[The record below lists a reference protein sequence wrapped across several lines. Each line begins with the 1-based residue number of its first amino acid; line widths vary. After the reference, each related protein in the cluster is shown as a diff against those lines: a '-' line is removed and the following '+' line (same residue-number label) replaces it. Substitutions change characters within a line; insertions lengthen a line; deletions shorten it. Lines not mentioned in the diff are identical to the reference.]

1 MEFKNAVDDI
11 EKLYQSCSFE
21 YHRAVSHFQ
30 NEGVPNMFEMAF
42 KFFKEAINSKKAVD
56 VMSVGY
62 KDLIPETKN
71 IKSIRKTFAYNPE
84 EAVQFT
90 HEENSTGHNRS

>member
-1 MEFKNAVDDI
+1 MEFKNAVEDI
-11 EKLYQSCSFE
+11 EKLYQSCIFN
-21 YHRAVSHFQ
+21 YHKVVSHFQ
-30 NEGVPNMFEMAF
+30 SSIVPNMFEMAYN
-42 KFFKEAINSKKAVD
+42 FFKDAMTNKKAVE

-84 EAVQFT
+84 DSV
-90 HEENSTGHNRS
+90 N